1 LRDLQTSEAREDWR
15 ALEAQRL
22 VTESHD
28 HMKRKEQMKFKNV
41 TPIFVLPLVPV
52 VALTLALSTGSASVS
67 ASSERDRP
75 LHVTKECS
83 EYTGAAGSFCTI
95 TSSSLERI
103 TIGSRVY
110 YDQPAGIPAG
120 MLDSNVV
127 LDAGN
132 GNRAVGR
139 CTLDATTGLGLC
151 TFSDGMGRFAGFN
164 ARVQVTPPSGP
175 GDDWHWEGTYSFNPN
190 D

>member
-1 LRDLQTSEAREDWR
+1 MT
-15 ALEAQRL
+15 
-22 VTESHD
+22 
-28 HMKRKEQMKFKNV
+28 FKTL
-41 TPIFVLPLVPV
+41 TPIYVLPLVPV
-52 VALTLALSTGSASVS
+52 VALTLALSTGAAPVS
-67 ASSERDRP
+67 ASSEQDRP

-95 TSSSLERI
+95 TSSNLARI
-103 TIGSRVY
+103 KVGSRVY

-120 MLDSNVV
+120 LLDSNVV

-139 CTLDATTGLGLC
+139 CTLDLTTFLGLC
-151 TFSDGMGRFAGFN
+151 TFSDGTGRFAGFN
-164 ARVQVTPPSGP
+164 ARLRVDCSSGP
-175 GDDWHWEGTYSFNPN
+175 ECSLDGTYSFNRR